1 MSSHF
6 SAVGFPV
13 RSMDE
18 YWTLARRAATDGV
31 RNLAPD
37 GTTLVRWAGDAGPEI
52 WSHVNRAGDVVGAIP
67 FFSTGTAY
75 RLAVTGTGE
84 DPDEENEGWV
94 DGWLEPSEE
103 DEPYSGAFPL
113 RISLVNYALARHR
126 LTTFP
131 SLHRIELV
139 ALAHE
144 ADLFHDADAYREAP
158 GDVYRVPIGS
168 VVSAAHFGA
177 DAEAKVFSEATAM
190 LSGPIASA
198 RLLTNPVTA
207 EPYWWVQMELQGV
220 PLHIFA
226 DPGTL
231 AGEPSAGQILAG
243 SCWTLG
249 RLL

>member
-13 RSMDE
+13 RNMDE
-18 YWTLARRAATDGV
+18 YWTLARKAATSGV
-31 RNLAPD
+31 RNPAPD
-37 GTTLVRWAGDAGPEI
+37 GTALVRWATDAGPEI
-52 WSHVNRAGDVVGAIP
+52 WSHLNRAGEVVGALP

-84 DPDEENEGWV
+84 DPDEEMEGWV
-94 DGWLEPSEE
+94 DGWLEPVEE

-113 RISLVNYALARHR
+113 RVSLVNYALARHR

-131 SLHRIELV
+131 SLHRIELI

-144 ADLFHDADAYREAP
+144 AELFRDEATYRNAP

-168 VVSAAHFGA
+168 FVSAAHFGA
-177 DAEAKVFSEATAM
+177 DAEAEVFSEATS
-190 LSGPIASA
+190 LLTGRIDSA
-198 RLLTNPVTA
+198 RLLTNPATA
-207 EPYWWVQMELQGV
+207 EPYWWVQVTVQGV
-220 PLHIFA
+220 RLHTFA
-226 DPGTL
+226 DRETL
-231 AGEPSAGQILAG
+231 GGEPAPGQILAG
-243 SCWTLG
+243 GYWLLG

>member
-13 RSMDE
+13 HNMDE
-18 YWTLARRAATDGV
+18 YWTLARQAASDGV

-37 GTTLVRWAGDAGPEI
+37 GTALVRWAAEGPEI
-52 WSHVNRAGDVVGAIP
+52 WSHLDRRGEVVGATP
-67 FFSTGTAY
+67 FFSSGTVY

-84 DPDEENEGWV
+84 DPDEEMEGWV

-103 DEPYSGAFPL
+103 NEPYSGAFPL

-144 ADLFHDADAYREAP
+144 ADLFHDETAYRDAP
-158 GDVYRVPIGS
+158 GDVYRVPLGS

-177 DAEAKVFSEATAM
+177 DVDAEVFSEATAA
-190 LSGPIASA
+190 LSGPIDSA
-198 RLLTNPVTA
+198 RLLTNPATA
-207 EPYWWVQMELQGV
+207 ESYWWVQMELQGV

-226 DPGTL
+226 DRETL
-231 AGEPSAGQILAG
+231 GGEPSAGQILAG
-243 SCWTLG
+243 SCWMVG